1 MVSAIIQM
9 KKCNTRL
16 EMSQKI
22 TSTFSRSPNEGGRGH
37 VPMEGMSGP
46 PQKVNP
52 DPSLDQ
58 MVITVMVRKVDGC

>member
-1 MVSAIIQM
+1 
-9 KKCNTRL
+9 
-16 EMSQKI
+16 
-22 TSTFSRSPNEGGRGH
+22 
-37 VPMEGMSGP
+37 MEGMSGP